1 MKNPLK
7 GETIYAIFLITTL
20 LLIFSCSND
29 SEAKDPITDD
39 YLTIPDVH
47 FETMLIEQGID
58 SDGIINQQMFKADA
72 EKVTKLDLNL
82 TSNFG
87 DIEDLTGIE
96 GFINIS
102 LLSAAG
108 QKLETVDLSQNTKL
122 DTLLLQNNYLASIDV
137 GNNPNLI
144 LIDVISNQLT
154 AITGLAEAVGLKKL
168 NVSWNNLEGF
178 SISNESLEVLQIS
191 NNLLQSFDVSGAP
204 NLKNILLT
212 SNALTYVDL
221 SGNTSLETLLIS
233 DNHLQHISLENNTKL
248 AYVYASSNS
257 LTQLDVSH
265 NPELVDLRVD
275 RNPNLNCI
283 KIASGQEI
291 PTVSLSE
298 YQELNDV
305 CD

>member
-7 GETIYAIFLITTL
+7 GKTIHALFLTTTL
-20 LLIFSCSND
+20 LLISSCSND
-29 SEAKDPITDD
+29 SEATESIADN

-47 FETMLIEQGID
+47 FETILIEQGID
-58 SDGIINQQMFKADA
+58 SDGIVNQQMLRTDA
-72 EKVTKLDLNL
+72 EKVTRLDLNL

-137 GNNPNLI
+137 GSNPNLI

-154 AITGLAEAVGLKKL
+154 TITGLAEAVGLKKL
-168 NVSWNNLEGF
+168 NASWNNLEDF
-178 SISNESLEVLQIS
+178 SISSESLEVLQIS

-212 SNALTYVDL
+212 TNALTSVDL
-221 SGNTSLETLLIS
+221 SGNTLLETLLIS
-233 DNHLQHISLENNTKL
+233 DNNLQQINLENNAKL

-275 RNPNLNCI
+275 RNPNLHCI

-298 YQELNDV
+298 HQELNDV
-305 CD
+305 CN

>member
-1 MKNPLK
+1 MKSLIKNPTNIGL
-7 GETIYAIFLITTL
+7 FLISTL
-20 LLIFSCSND
+20 FLIISCSD
-29 SEAKDPITDD
+29 SNSDSNPISDN
-39 YLTIPDVH
+39 YLEIPDPN
-47 FETMLIEQGID
+47 FETLLIEQGID
-58 SDGIINQQMFKADA
+58 SDGIVNQQMLKADA
-72 EKVTKLDLNL
+72 AKIHKLDLNL

-96 GFINIS
+96 GFVNITY
-102 LLSAAG
+102 LSAAG

-122 DTLLLQNNYLASIDV
+122 DTLLLQNNYLTSIDV

-144 LIDVISNQLT
+144 LVDVLSNELT
-154 AITGLAEAVGLKKL
+154 TITGLAETIGLKKL
-168 NVSWNNLEGF
+168 NVSWNNLEDF
-178 SISNESLEVLQIS
+178 SIINGSLETLHIS
-191 NNLLQSFDVSGAP
+191 KNFLRSFDVTGAP

-212 SNALTYVDL
+212 TNALTSVDL
-221 SGNTSLETLLIS
+221 SANTALETLLIS
-233 DNHLQHISLENNTKL
+233 DNNLQHISLENNTKL

-275 RNPNLNCI
+275 RNPDLNCI

-298 YQELNDV
+298 HQELNTV
-305 CD
+305 CE

>member
-7 GETIYAIFLITTL
+7 GKTIHALFLTTTL
-20 LLIFSCSND
+20 LLISSCSND
-29 SEAKDPITDD
+29 SEATESIADN

-47 FETMLIEQGID
+47 FETVLIEQGID
-58 SDGIINQQMFKADA
+58 SDGIVNQQMLRTDA
-72 EKVTKLDLNL
+72 EKVTRLDLNL

-137 GNNPNLI
+137 GSNPNLI

-154 AITGLAEAVGLKKL
+154 TITGLAEAVGLKKL
-168 NVSWNNLEGF
+168 NASWNNLEDF
-178 SISNESLEVLQIS
+178 SISSESLEVLQIS

-212 SNALTYVDL
+212 TNALTSVDL
-221 SGNTSLETLLIS
+221 SGNNLLETLLIS
-233 DNHLQHISLENNTKL
+233 DNNLQQISLENNAKL

-265 NPELVDLRVD
+265 NAELVDLRVD
-275 RNPNLNCI
+275 RNPNLHCI

-298 YQELNDV
+298 HQELNDV
-305 CD
+305 CN